1 MSRWKDPR
9 RVETSP
15 EGAPIAR
22 IFLSCRAR
30 PLLFRLLA
38 PCLSARE
45 PHQRSPS
52 PRSRKLLSGLPT
64 TRDAVRPH
72 GDDAT
77 PETMSALHSGAASL
91 PRGFRYH
98 TPGDSDPK
106 TPEPFASADGEIQ
119 PPSAPRPKFRIKRRH
134 ASQLAAPT
142 QQFLASVA
150 AADVPIP
157 SIEVIEHDAD
167 TEEPMQCPP
176 PPRIHTGD
184 DAIAHYKVR
193 CAPFPPK
200 TPEPESAPSPPSRH
214 YPDWTIDSTWSSDE
228 SSPECESSRPSTA
241 RSTHT
246 SASLFS
252 RISFTSD
259 DAHCMS
265 PEYDDFDTDSQT
277 YDAPKKPSGV
287 SAKPKGKLRKAPW
300 TRAMSEH
307 LWSTYMMYC
316 HDPKVTPFRAGQNGI
331 PPHGVCIRVARE
343 AKRSWKGS
351 KALLAVSGKSG
362 SSTPTVESSSAY
374 IQWPHTCAATRA
386 RLRELCRAKGASSA
400 ARTHRYLH
408 HSPTPFGRTATRHR
422 NRRTTPL
429 RSPSIFSSRDMN
441 MSLSMC
447 TADSLQPSAPL
458 AQLTSSALESS
469 AFDKPPAQPAAP
481 EAADP
486 RPEARES
493 HPFRLG
499 SPFTTQS
506 YGPSS
511 SSLFGGAVSPR
522 SSVPPRQSCTLEPR
536 RSLQTPPRLVRSRS
550 NTLQKR
556 RSRQAANEV
565 RRNKRPSLG
574 SDLWMAPSI
583 GLGNGGVYGS
593 STSRP
598 SLEFSST
605 SLGHQD
611 DLFVSPA
618 NIEDPFKSSQ
628 PVQQPAEPLS
638 NLAPPATQPPRLGS
652 PFSGTNSSF
661 SFPNRLSQ
669 PTNFFGAIR
678 RPFATVQQPTDD
690 SGGRGNLA
698 SRLTYI
704 NDRLREF
711 RRRDPHRRRSES
723 PL

>member
-1 MSRWKDPR
+1 MSL
-9 RVETSP
+9 SP
-15 EGAPIAR
+15 GTAPALALAPIAKV
-22 IFLSCRAR
+22 
-30 PLLFRLLA
+30 
-38 PCLSARE
+38 
-45 PHQRSPS
+45 
-52 PRSRKLLSGLPT
+52 KLLSGLPAI
-64 TRDAVRPH
+64 RDAVRPH
-72 GDDAT
+72 GDNAT
-77 PETMSALHSGAASL
+77 PETMSTLHSGAASL

-106 TPEPFASADGEIQ
+106 TPEPFAADGEIQ

-157 SIEVIEHDAD
+157 SIEVIEHED
-167 TEEPMQCPP
+167 TEEPMQYPAL
-176 PPRIHTGD
+176 PRIHNGD

-200 TPEPESAPSPPSRH
+200 TPEPESAPSPSTRH

-252 RISFTSD
+252 RISFASD
-259 DAHCMS
+259 DTHCMS
-265 PEYDDFDTDSQT
+265 PEYDDFDTDSQAC
-277 YDAPKKPSGV
+277 DAPEKPSGV

-300 TRAMSEH
+300 TGAMSEH
-307 LWSTYMMYC
+307 LWSTYLMYC
-316 HDPKVTPFRAGQNGI
+316 HDPKVTPFRAGRNGI
-331 PPHGVCIRVARE
+331 PPHGVCMRVARE

-351 KALLAVSGKSG
+351 RALLAVSDKSG
-362 SSTPTVESSSAY
+362 SSTPTAQSSSAY

-386 RLRELCRAKGASSA
+386 RLRELCRAKGVASA
-400 ARTHRYLH
+400 ARTHRYRR
-408 HSPTPFGRTATRHR
+408 HSPTPFGRTATRHW

-429 RSPSIFSSRDMN
+429 PSPSIFSSRDMN

-447 TADSLQPSAPL
+447 TADALQPSAPL

-469 AFDKPPAQPAAP
+469 AFDKPLPQPAAP
-481 EAADP
+481 ETAELRLEA
-486 RPEARES
+486 PED

-499 SPFTTQS
+499 SPFTTTQS

-511 SSLFGGAVSPR
+511 SSLFGGAVSPQ

-550 NTLQKR
+550 NTLQTR
-556 RSRQAANEV
+556 RSRQAANEI

-574 SDLWMAPSI
+574 SDLWMMPSI

-605 SLGHQD
+605 SLGRD

-618 NIEDPFKSSQ
+618 NIEDPFKTTQPAPQ
-628 PVQQPAEPLS
+628 PVEPLPS
-638 NLAPPATQPPRLGS
+638 LAPPATQPPRLGS
-652 PFSGTNSSF
+652 PFTGRNSSQ

-669 PTNFFGAIR
+669 PANLFGAIR

-690 SGGRGNLA
+690 SSGRGNLA

-711 RRRDPHRRRSES
+711 RRRDHHRRRSES